1 MLAAY
6 HRKQKKTVRIVVP
19 NKLLLRQ
26 YQQELAIYFQGSG
39 VDVRLPTQITREVNE
54 PDIFICDEFDYILEN
69 QAANF
74 AFLNRSLTLFGLA
87 SVFHSE
93 KAYFFSATYD
103 KYHIKLLAQVFDIT
117 SQKILDCKNS

>member
-26 YQQELAIYFQGSG
+26 YQQELAIYFQDSG
-39 VDVRLPTQITREVNE
+39 VDVRLPTQLTRELNE
-54 PDIFICDEFDYILEN
+54 PDVFICDEFDYILEN
-69 QAANF
+69 QAVNF

-103 KYHIKLLAQVFDIT
+103 KYHIKLLA
-117 SQKILDCKNS
+117 